1 MSEKYADKCIY
12 LLHASFQHQPK
23 VYWIKYHLFEGAHL
37 IVLSLLLFIF
47 VFVFISALFC
57 FIFDFDSIC
66 KIKDL
71 FGHLFRSSRPEVFLK
86 KDVLRN
92 FTKFI
97 GKHLCQSP
105 FINKVAGLRP
115 AIFFKKRFWHRRFP
129 ANFTKFLRTPFF
141 IEHF

>member
-1 MSEKYADKCIY
+1 MLAFNTNQKFIELNKY
-12 LLHASFQHQPK
+12 
-23 VYWIKYHLFEGAHL
+23 HL

-47 VFVFISALFC
+47 VFVFISVLFC
-57 FIFDFDSIC
+57 FIFVFDSIC

-71 FGHLFRSSRPEVFLK
+71 FGHLFRSSRPEVFFK
-86 KDVLRN
+86 KDVRRN
-92 FTKFI
+92 FAKFT

-105 FINKVAGLRP
+105 FTNKVAGLRP